1 MLCLTYSDLLR
12 LALPV
17 LFMLGAW
24 TACSSPEPVAEAD
37 DHDPNEQV
45 DRAGLE
51 ALYWSRLQASRTN
64 YTQADVDFMTDMI
77 IHHAQ
82 ALIMS
87 RLALEN
93 DAGRP
98 VQILAARIIN
108 AQDDEIRTM
117 QRWLRDRSQP
127 VPEIEI
133 DGLTMSVR
141 MIESKEPAGHH
152 YDHGDSDHHDRD
164 EEEIDHHH
172 HHEHPEHRDYQIHEK
187 MDHDEAMAHHHDMP
201 GMLSQD
207 QLEELATARGQEFD
221 RKFLEFMIEHH
232 EGAVIMVRELFQK
245 DGAAGHAETFDL
257 ASDIYAEQVTEIN
270 RMRTMLTNM
279 ANSPE

>member
-87 RLALEN
+87 RLAPEN

-133 DGLTMSVR
+133 DGLTMTFR
-141 MIESKEPAGHH
+141 MTGSKEPAGYHH
-152 YDHGDSDHHDRD
+152 EHADTGRHDRD
-164 EEEIDHHH
+164 EEKNG
-172 HHEHPEHRDYQIHEK
+172 HHEHHQ
-187 MDHDEAMAHHHDMP
+187 MDHDEVMAHHHNMP

-207 QLEELATARGQEFD
+207 QLEELASLRGREFD
-221 RKFLEFMIEHH
+221 RTFLEYMIEHH

-245 DGAAGHAETFDL
+245 DGAAGNAETFDL
-257 ASDIYAEQVTEIN
+257 ASDIYAEQITEIN

-279 ANSPE
+279 VQSPD

>member
-1 MLCLTYSDLLR
+1 MLISTYSDLLR
-12 LALPV
+12 LGVPV
-17 LFMLGAW
+17 LFMLSAW
-24 TACSSPEPVAEAD
+24 TACSSPGPAAEAD
-37 DHDPNEQV
+37 GQDPNEQV

-64 YTQADVDFMTDMI
+64 FTQADVDFMTDMI

-87 RLALEN
+87 RLAPEN

-117 QRWLRDRSQP
+117 QRWLSDRGQP

-133 DGLTMSVR
+133 DGLTMTVR
-141 MIESKEPAGHH
+141 MTEGREPAGHH
-152 YDHGDSDHHDRD
+152 HEHNGTGHHDRD
-164 EEEIDHHH
+164 EDGNDRHEQRDHRHHH
-172 HHEHPEHRDYQIHEK
+172 GHDS
-187 MDHDEAMAHHHDMP
+187 MDHDEVMAHHHDMP

-207 QLEELATARGQEFD
+207 QIEELASLRGREFD
-221 RKFLEFMIEHH
+221 RKFLEYMIEHH

-245 DGAAGHAETFDL
+245 DGAAGNPETFDL

-270 RMRTMLTNM
+270 RMRTMLINM
-279 ANSPE
+279 AQSPE